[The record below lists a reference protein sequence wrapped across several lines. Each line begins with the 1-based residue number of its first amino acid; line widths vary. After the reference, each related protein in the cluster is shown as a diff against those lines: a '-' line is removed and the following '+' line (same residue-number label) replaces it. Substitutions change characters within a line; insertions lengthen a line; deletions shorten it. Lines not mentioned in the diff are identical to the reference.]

1 MSKMVYVPQGGG
13 VSKEAAQFLGEQ
25 FEAIADQEPLK
36 PETVVERA
44 RPEMAPLH
52 PYFEWDDET
61 AAEQYRL
68 VQARYYLRHIAVIRE
83 EDGEPIRAFH
93 VVDVQRATFQSTMGG
108 KDGEDDLPPDEE
120 FKPLR
125 EVMAEPYLMRQVVDK
140 ALRELKGW
148 QQRYAQYSE
157 LQGVAMKVKDAIER
171 IEQERV
177 AEAA

>member
-1 MSKMVYVPQGGG
+1 MGKMVYVPLRGL
-13 VSKEAAQFLGEQ
+13 SKGDAQFLGEQ
-25 FEAIADQEPLK
+25 FESIAEREPLK

-93 VVDVQRATFQSTMGG
+93 VVDVQRAAFQSTMC
-108 KDGEDDLPPDEE
+108 GEGETDDLPPDEE

-125 EVMAEPYLMRQVVDK
+125 EIIAQPYLMRQVVDK

-177 AEAA
+177 AEQA

>member
-52 PYFEWDDET
+52 PYFEWDDEA

-83 EDGEPIRAFH
+83 DDGEPIRAFH
-93 VVDVQRATFQSTMGG
+93 VVEVHRAKFQSTMNE
-108 KDGEDDLPPDEE
+108 DGEDDDLPSDEE

-125 EVMAEPYLMRQVVDK
+125 EVMAEPYLMSQVVDK

-157 LQGVAMKVKDAIER
+157 LQSVASKIKELIEHA
-171 IEQERV
+171 EQERV